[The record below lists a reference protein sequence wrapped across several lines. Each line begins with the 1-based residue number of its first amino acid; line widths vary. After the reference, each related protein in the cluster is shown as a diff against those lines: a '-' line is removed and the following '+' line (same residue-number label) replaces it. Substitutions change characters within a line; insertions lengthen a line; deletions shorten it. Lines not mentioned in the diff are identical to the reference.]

1 MPTDA
6 GVSDTS
12 ISDRIVCSNGG
23 VERRTDLADFLRARR
38 AAVSPASVGLPDGG
52 RRRTPGLRREELAM
66 LAGVSVTWYTWLEQG
81 RPINVSRDV
90 LDALARTL
98 QLSTAEHEHLLA
110 LAGPT
115 TAVADDHDDGELGA
129 PDALVRLLDSMEP
142 QPSYILGPA
151 WQFVAWNRA
160 QSLLF
165 PVIDGLPPE
174 ERNLMW
180 VVFAR
185 PEARALI
192 DGWPTE
198 ARRMLAEFRADT
210 AAHRDDPEVVDLVA
224 RLHDASPEFAAWWAA
239 HDVARFRTRLRRFHH
254 PRAGD
259 LVFEFQQLAPT
270 EWPHLRVVCQ
280 LAVPGDD
287 SAQRL
292 AAWHHAF

>member
-1 MPTDA
+1 M
-6 GVSDTS
+6 
-12 ISDRIVCSNGG
+12 RCLVCSNGL

-38 AAVSPASVGLPDGG
+38 AAVSPTDVGLPVGA

-81 RPINVSRDV
+81 RPINASRDV

-98 QLSTAEHEHLLA
+98 TLSPAEHEHLLA
-110 LAGPT
+110 LASPSAT
-115 TAVADDHDDGELGA
+115 VDQASDDTGA
-129 PDALVRLLDSMEP
+129 PDALLRLLESMEP
-142 QPSYILGPA
+142 QPSYVLGPS
-151 WQFVAWNRA
+151 WDFVAWNRA

-165 PVIDGLPPE
+165 PVLDTLPPE
-174 ERNLMW
+174 RRNLMW
-180 VVFAR
+180 VVFGEPDAQR
-185 PEARALI
+185 LI

-210 AAHRDDPEVVDLVA
+210 AARRDDPAIVELVG
-224 RLHDASPEFAAWWAA
+224 RLRDASPEFAAWWSD

-254 PRAGD
+254 PRAGE
-259 LVFEFQQLAPT
+259 LVFEFQQLTPA

-280 LAVPGDD
+280 LSVPDDD

-292 AAWHHAF
+292 AAWHHIA

>member
-1 MPTDA
+1 MVA
-6 GVSDTS
+6 
-12 ISDRIVCSNGG
+12 
-23 VERRTDLADFLRARR
+23 VERRTDLAEFLRARR
-38 AAVSPASVGLPDGG
+38 AAVAPTAVGLPDGT

-98 QLSTAEHEHLLA
+98 HLSDAEHEHLLA
-110 LAGPT
+110 LAGPASSSPT
-115 TAVADDHDDGELGA
+115 ISPEDGGV

-142 QPSYILGPA
+142 QPSYVLGPS
-151 WQFVAWNRA
+151 WDFVAWNRA

-165 PVIDGLPPE
+165 PVLDTLPPDE
-174 ERNLMW
+174 QNLMW
-180 VVFAR
+180 VVFVR

-198 ARRMLAEFRADT
+198 ARRILAEFRAHT
-210 AAHRDDPEVVDLVA
+210 APRRDDPAVVDLVE
-224 RLHDASPEFAAWWAA
+224 RLREASPEFADWWTD

-259 LVFEFQQLAPT
+259 LVFEFQQLMPA
-270 EWPHLRVVCQ
+270 EWPHLRLVCQ
-280 LAVPGDD
+280 LSVPGDD

-292 AAWHHAF
+292 AAWHQTF

>member
-1 MPTDA
+1 MGA
-6 GVSDTS
+6 
-12 ISDRIVCSNGG
+12 
-23 VERRTDLADFLRARR
+23 VERRTDLAEFLRARR
-38 AAVSPASVGLPDGG
+38 AAVSPAAVGLPGG
-52 RRRTPGLRREELAM
+52 PRRRTPGLRREELAM

-98 QLSTAEHEHLLA
+98 ALTPAEHDHLLA
-110 LAGPT
+110 LAGPAT
-115 TAVADDHDDGELGA
+115 STVSEFAVSDAGA
-129 PDALVRLLDSMEP
+129 PDALMRLLDAMEP
-142 QPSYILGPA
+142 QPSYILGPG

-165 PVIDGLPPE
+165 PVLDTLPVE
-174 ERNLMW
+174 EQNLMW

-210 AAHRDDPEVVDLVA
+210 AARRDDPAVVELVG
-224 RLHDASPEFAAWWAA
+224 RLREASPEFATWWAD

-270 EWPHLRVVCQ
+270 EWPQLRLVCQ

-292 AAWHHAF
+292 AAWHQTF